1 MESRVEKARLHTI
14 LKTAIQGLDEIDA
27 ADDQPSATRFC

>member
-1 MESRVEKARLHTI
+1 MESRVQKAHLHTI

-27 ADDQPSATRFC
+27 ADD